1 MALYVHQEH
10 SYQILYAKKG
20 KYEYFFKKTPKG
32 VYVRNIECYFLLSMT
47 TIRIHFVID
56 CKRVLTI
63 DKEFYL
69 KLSMS
74 NFRNKDNSDKTNGE
88 TRKNEV
94 VCMRWQSLKKVIT
107 DFMCITFRIIGFH
120 NFLVTLFPMFAI
132 VGTAI
137 GGNSQ
142 QHTLYECLFVCSQV
156 YMNVNNFSAMI
167 LVDLSLYVLIFFW
180 RYVLLTTIARFE
192 R

>member
-1 MALYVHQEH
+1 MKRVLRQKLSISPTDQFSLHTHIYGFIRTSRTFVPNLVCQKR
-10 SYQILYAKKG
+10 QIWIFLK
-20 KYEYFFKKTPKG
+20 KKTPKG
-32 VYVRNIECYFLLSMT
+32 VYVRNIECYFLLSMP

-142 QHTLYECLFVCSQV
+142 QHTLYEC
-156 YMNVNNFSAMI
+156 
-167 LVDLSLYVLIFFW
+167 
-180 RYVLLTTIARFE
+180 
-192 R
+192 